1 MPSARKILFLV
12 RHAKSSW
19 KDASLADIDRP
30 LNGRGKR
37 NAPMMA
43 QWLVSQPERPEVILS
58 SPANR
63 ALTTAR
69 VMARALGQAPDDVLV
84 DQDIYF
90 TGTHG
95 MLRALERV
103 DDRFQRVMMVGHN
116 PVMTQLLNQ
125 LSGADVWN
133 MPTCALAIIAFDM
146 DSWGLVDCT
155 EGELL
160 AYQTPKLL
168 EQSS

>member
-1 MPSARKILFLV
+1 MSPDRRTLTLV

-19 KDASLADIDRP
+19 KDAGLADMDRP
-30 LNGRGKR
+30 LNKRGRR
-37 NAPMMA
+37 NAPLMA
-43 QWLVSQPERPEVILS
+43 DWLVSESEPPELILS

-69 VMARALGQAPDDVLV
+69 VMAEAVGQEPGQIQVE
-84 DQDIYF
+84 QDFYF
-90 TGTHG
+90 AGTQG

-103 DDRFQRVMMVGHN
+103 DDGLRRVMMVGHN
-116 PVMTQLLNQ
+116 PVMTRLLNQ
-125 LSGADVWN
+125 LTGADVWN
-133 MPTCALAIIAFDM
+133 MPTCAIAVIGFHM

-155 EGELL
+155 EGKLL

-168 EQSS
+168 DPAS